1 MEGVHLPPGIIQGF
15 GNSSDPLEVIL
26 GIFPCVRV
34 RGVPVDAALEDVLV
48 FFQGFVVLDV
58 VMSEDTG
65 EAFVVFS
72 NPMDYQMALQR
83 DRQSMGHQFLEVV
96 SGRRE
101 DYYSAIS
108 ENQKRKEQQQKAETE
123 PQSDVREMRE
133 QMINPHANLPWLF
146 PGAMPPTQSL
156 NTGRVMLPPGGRGRG
171 MGMGAPPRR
180 TGGGI
185 QVGEHTGFLRMRGLP
200 FTSAREEILSFFDGY
215 NIIPESVVLTYR
227 NDGRATGEGYIGFQT
242 AEDSKNAMSLHRQVM
257 GSRYIELFISN
268 KDEHTRA
275 FTRFAGR

>member
-83 DRQSMGHQFLEVV
+83 YV
-96 SGRRE
+96 
-101 DYYSAIS
+101 
-108 ENQKRKEQQQKAETE
+108 EQRWFRWILYCTG
-123 PQSDVREMRE
+123 
-133 QMINPHANLPWLF
+133 LCL
-146 PGAMPPTQSL
+146 SL
-156 NTGRVMLPPGGRGRG
+156 S
-171 MGMGAPPRR
+171 GAPLAHPSS
-180 TGGGI
+180 I
-185 QVGEHTGFLRMRGLP
+185 QGST
-200 FTSAREEILSFFDGY
+200 IDGT
-215 NIIPESVVLTYR
+215 PVS
-227 NDGRATGEGYIGFQT
+227 
-242 AEDSKNAMSLHRQVM
+242 
-257 GSRYIELFISN
+257 
-268 KDEHTRA
+268 
-275 FTRFAGR
+275 